1 MSEAHLRRLIE
12 QQFARK
18 QDVLRAAPA
27 VMGDGQGNVD
37 AGGGM
42 VYVRMVDQAF
52 TVLNRRAPLINELP
66 VWIGED
72 PLQPGTIQVLSAR
85 ETGLE
90 RGSSSEPLTID
101 HGSSHSYPNRDTIW
115 VYLEQFMPFRLVIS
129 GLGLILY
136 GRPVWNGTEYVDVP
150 VTDPDA
156 PINMAAHIPVVSGK
170 AAWVLI
176 TISTTGAVVETK
188 GSEVDLVDLVLGDIP
203 ASPSGTAYTLAA
215 VRVYCGQ
222 ERIVRSREGSDILD
236 LRFPM
241 RHTHA
246 AADLPATLPPST
258 HGSSHA
264 GTGDDPV
271 PDVVAAGASGLMT
284 GADKTKLDG
293 LGAGLSKFAA
303 GVPAEDAGV
312 QIDIAHGLGTADL
325 TVSVRITATGEI
337 VYPDIAVTST
347 YVSLT
352 FSVAVTEN
360 EYSVVVIG

>member
-1 MSEAHLRRLIE
+1 MGETQLRKLIE

-18 QDVLRAAPA
+18 QDVLRAVPG
-27 VMGDGQGNVD
+27 VLGDGQGNVD
-37 AGGGM
+37 AGGSM
-42 VYVRMVDQAF
+42 AYARVASQLI
-52 TVLNRRAPLINELP
+52 TVLNRRAPMVNELP

-72 PLQPGTIQVLSAR
+72 PIQPGTIQVMAYR
-85 ETGLE
+85 ETLVD
-90 RGSSSEPLTID
+90 RSASAPLIVN
-101 HGSSHSYPNRDTIW
+101 HGETHRYPNPDTTWIE
-115 VYLEQFMPFRLVIS
+115 LEQFMPFRLVVS

-136 GRPVWNGTEYVDVP
+136 GRPVWTGSAYVDVP
-150 VTDPDA
+150 VTDPAD
-156 PINMAAHIPVVSGK
+156 PINIAEHIPTTSGK

-176 TISTTGAVVETK
+176 TLSDTGSVVKTK
-188 GSEVDLVDLVLGDIP
+188 GSEVNLADLGLDDIP
-203 ASPSGTAYTLAA
+203 AAPAGTRFVLAA
-215 VRVYCGQ
+215 VRVYYAQ
-222 ERIVRSREGSDILD
+222 ERIVRSREGSDLLD
-236 LRFPM
+236 LRFPL
-241 RHTHA
+241 RHTHV

-271 PDVVAAGASGLMT
+271 PDVVAAGASGLMS

-312 QIDIAHGLGTADL
+312 QIDIAHGMGTADL

-337 VYPDIAVTST
+337 VYPDIVVTST

-360 EYSVVVIG
+360 EYSVVAIG